1 MDPAE
6 FDKVKTAVGNQG
18 QRMGEMQAA
27 LQSLIDEVTKIS
39 SHIATTSTAP
49 PQPSQP
55 SVPVMAPAT
64 KAAEPRIPPPAKYSG
79 NPNTCREFLTQVK
92 LTFNAQ
98 PLQFSQEASKIA
110 FIASLLEGP
119 PLSYF
124 NALYE
129 QGSATAL
136 SFDLFAAELKRI
148 YDHPIR
154 GQQAGQ
160 QLLKLRQ
167 GRRSV
172 REFTSEF
179 RSLAVESGWNDQALL
194 TAFLSGLNRIVGREI
209 ALRGDQNSLDE
220 AISTAIKI
228 SDQMAQWQVEPF
240 PSRPTAFSAGW
251 QAEPFPSRSTT
262 FSAGASRNIG
272 SLPEEPR
279 RPVPQA
285 LPSGPPDEE
294 PMQLGRTR
302 LSPDERLRRMSSG
315 ACLYCGQLGHFRSTC
330 PLRPKEEARQ

>member
-6 FDKVKTAVGNQG
+6 FDLVKTAVGNQG
-18 QRMGEMQAA
+18 QRIGEMQTA
-27 LQSLIDEVTKIS
+27 LKSLIDEVTKIS
-39 SHIATTSTAP
+39 SHIATTSTAATQP
-49 PQPSQP
+49 PPP
-55 SVPVMAPAT
+55 PAPVTAPAAQ
-64 KAAEPRIPPPAKYSG
+64 AAEPRIPPPAKYSG

-98 PLQFSQEASKIA
+98 PLRFSQEVSKIA

-124 NALYE
+124 NALHE

-172 REFTSEF
+172 REFTTEF

-194 TAFLSGLNRIVGREI
+194 TAFLSGLNRTVGREI

-228 SDQMAQWQVEPF
+228 SDQMAQWQ
-240 PSRPTAFSAGW
+240 T
-251 QAEPFPSRSTT
+251 EPFPSRSTP
-262 FSAGASRNIG
+262 FSAGVRGNIG
-272 SLPEEPR
+272 SFPEEPR
-279 RPVPQA
+279 RPEPQA
-285 LPSGPPDEE
+285 LPSGPSDEE

-302 LSPDERLRRMSSG
+302 LSPDERLRRMNSG
-315 ACLYCGQLGHFRSTC
+315 ACLYCGQHGHFRSTC